1 MKSLSIIASIGLALI
16 GSAMAQE
23 GATVPVSSGSSSSS
37 YSCDPNTCKIANN
50 CYCASQSPPG
60 GLSAADT
67 PQFVTVTYDD
77 SVQSG
82 LYETA
87 LSMVNVTNPNGCP
100 GHGTWFV
107 SMEYT
112 DFSLVQQWYA
122 AGNEIADHTFSHVG
136 SPSSQ
141 EISSTKSML
150 NAYGG
155 IPNPKIQGFRAPF
168 LNYTKDTLNI
178 LGEQGFLYDSSSSA
192 VTDDAYWPYTLDN
205 GMAND
210 CWTGIC
216 ASGQVKLPGL
226 WEIPMYSV
234 MDNASVPQLMDV
246 YLSGTPSD
254 VTTWSNAAFDKHYN
268 GNRQPFGIYVH
279 PTHLTKYPGLAD
291 PKDMY
296 DGVINFIQSLSAK
309 KDVWFV
315 TNQQLLQWMKNP
327 VKASELGSQDYM
339 QCKQPVINKEICNGL
354 DDDHNGVIDDNLIN
368 SCNFGTTSTKTCYN
382 CPSSAPTLQNPL
394 PGSSAQ
400 NGTTGYRY
408 PIPDTCDTT
417 WWDPIGNTC
426 LCTTADCQ
434 VKSIATTKTPITT
447 SSIASSSSSTTSS
460 SDSISSSSKSDSTT
474 LSTSLIPAVFMTS
487 LLTAFCQLF

>member
-1 MKSLSIIASIGLALI
+1 MKSLSIISSIALLI
-16 GSAMAQE
+16 SAVVAQE
-23 GATVPVSSGSSSSS
+23 GATVPVTTSTSST

-60 GLSAADT
+60 GLSPSDT

-77 SVQSG
+77 SVQ
-82 LYETA
+82 ETLA
-87 LSMVNVTNPNGCP
+87 KTAFSMVNVTNPNGCP

-122 AGNEIADHTFSHVG
+122 AGNEVADHTFSHVG
-136 SPSSQ
+136 TPSAQ

-155 IPNPKIQGFRAPF
+155 IPNQKIQGFRAPF

-178 LGEQGFLYDSSSSA
+178 VSQQGFLYDSSSSA

-216 ASGQVKLPGL
+216 AAGEVKLPGL

-234 MDNASVPQLMDV
+234 LDNASVPQLMDV
-246 YLSGTPSD
+246 YLSGTPAD
-254 VTTWSNAAFDKHYN
+254 VKTWSQAAFDKHYN

-279 PTHLTKYPGLAD
+279 PTHLTTYPGLPD

-296 DGVINFIQSLSAK
+296 DSVIEFIQSIAQK
-309 KDVWFV
+309 PNVWFV
-315 TNQQLLQWMKNP
+315 TNQQLLQYMKNP
-327 VKASELGSQDYM
+327 VKASELGAQDYM
-339 QCKQPVINKEICNGL
+339 QCKQPVITKEICNGL
-354 DDDHNGVIDDNLIN
+354 DDDHNGVIDDGLIN
-368 SCNFGTTSTKTCYN
+368 SCNFGTTSMKTCFN
-382 CPSSAPTLQNPL
+382 CPSGAPTLDNPT
-394 PGSSAQ
+394 PASSAQ
-400 NGTTGYRY
+400 NGTAGYRY
-408 PIPDTCDTT
+408 PIPDNCDTT

-426 LCTTADCQ
+426 LCTTADCEL
-434 VKSIATTKTPITT
+434 KSIAVSKPNTTTT
-447 SSIASSSSSTTSS
+447 SGSNSSSANGGSSTDSKASGAALTSVTAS
-460 SDSISSSSKSDSTT
+460 A
-474 LSTSLIPAVFMTS
+474 LFAGLIVS
-487 LLTAFCQLF
+487 VSQLL

>member
-1 MKSLSIIASIGLALI
+1 MKSLSIIASITLAFI
-16 GSAMAQE
+16 SSAIAQE
-23 GATVPVSSGSSSSS
+23 GATVPTANTGSSST

-50 CYCASQSPPG
+50 CLCASQSPPG
-60 GLSAADT
+60 GLSPKDT

-77 SVQSG
+77 SIQAS
-82 LYETA
+82 LFNTA
-87 LSMVNVTNPNGCP
+87 ASMVNVTNPNGCP

-136 SPSSQ
+136 TPSSQ

-155 IPNPKIQGFRAPF
+155 IPSQKIQGFRAPF

-178 LGEQGFLYDSSSSA
+178 LSEQGFLYDSSSSA

-216 ASGQVKLPGL
+216 AAGQVKLPGL

-234 MDNASVPQLMDV
+234 LDNASIPQLMDV
-246 YLSGTPSD
+246 YLAGTPSD
-254 VTTWSNAAFDKHYN
+254 VTQWSNAAFEKHYN

-279 PTHLTKYPGLAD
+279 PTHLTTYPGLAD

-296 DGVINFIQSLSAK
+296 NGVISFIQSIAAK
-309 KDVWFV
+309 PDVWFV

-339 QCKQPVINKEICNGL
+339 QCKQPVISKEICNGL
-354 DDDHNGVIDDNLIN
+354 DDDHNGVIDDNLVN
-368 SCNFGTTSTKTCYN
+368 SCNFGTTSTKTCFN
-382 CPSSAPTLQNPL
+382 CPSTAPTLSNPT
-394 PGSSAQ
+394 PGSSVQ
-400 NGTTGYRY
+400 NGTSGYRY
-408 PIPDTCDTT
+408 PIPETCDTT

-434 VKSIATTKTPITT
+434 LKSVAVPKSTT
-447 SSIASSSSSTTSS
+447 SSGTNSSSSSSSGKSSTAASS
-460 SDSISSSSKSDSTT
+460 SDSNNLSASIVPVILVTGLITT
-474 LSTSLIPAVFMTS
+474 LS
-487 LLTAFCQLF
+487 QLF

>member
-1 MKSLSIIASIGLALI
+1 MKSLSIISSIALLI
-16 GSAMAQE
+16 SAVVAQE
-23 GATVPVSSGSSSSS
+23 GATVPTTGAAGAST

-50 CYCASQSPPG
+50 CLCASQSPPG
-60 GLSAADT
+60 GLSPADT
-67 PQFVTVTYDD
+67 PQFVTVTFDD
-77 SVQSG
+77 SVQET
-82 LYETA
+82 LAKTA

-122 AGNEIADHTFSHVG
+122 AGNEVADHTFSHVG
-136 SPSSQ
+136 TPSAE

-155 IPNPKIQGFRAPF
+155 IPNQKLQGFRAPF

-178 LGEQGFLYDSSSSA
+178 LSQQGFLYDSSSSA

-216 ASGQVKLPGL
+216 AAGQVKLPGL

-234 MDNASVPQLMDV
+234 LDNASVPQLMDV
-246 YLSGTPSD
+246 YLAGSPAD
-254 VTTWSNAAFDKHYN
+254 VQQWSQAAFDKHYN

-279 PTHLTKYPGLAD
+279 PTHLTTYAGLPD

-296 DGVINFIQSLSAK
+296 NGVIEFIQSIAQK
-309 KDVWFV
+309 PNVWFV
-315 TNQQLLQWMKNP
+315 TNQQLLQYMKNP
-327 VKASELGSQDYM
+327 VKASELGAQDYM
-339 QCKQPVINKEICNGL
+339 QCKQPVIPKEICNGL
-354 DDDHNGVIDDNLIN
+354 DDDHNGSIDDGLVN
-368 SCNFGTTSTKTCYN
+368 SCNFGTTSMKTCFN
-382 CPSSAPTLQNPL
+382 CPATTPTLSNPT
-394 PGSSAQ
+394 PASSVQ
-400 NGTTGYRY
+400 NGTAGYRY
-408 PIPDTCDTT
+408 PIPDNCDTT

-434 VKSIATTKTPITT
+434 LKSIAVSKPNTTTPAGGSNGTSANNGSSSNAHTSGAAMNTVGPIT
-447 SSIASSSSSTTSS
+447 ASA
-460 SDSISSSSKSDSTT
+460 
-474 LSTSLIPAVFMTS
+474 LVAGLMVAAGQ
-487 LLTAFCQLF
+487 LL